1 MSVMRLPESKIQHI
15 EGVIGHTFSNSN
27 ILIQALTHPST
38 KKNSGTNKD
47 YERLE
52 FLGDS
57 VLSLLISE
65 TLFVHFAN
73 EEEGS
78 LAKRRAMTVSKE
90 TLSDCAGKLGFGEFI
105 ILGSGEEQTGGRT
118 NKANLENVFEA
129 IVGALYIDGGLE
141 AARGF
146 IEKNLAPYI
155 FDHKDAPKDP
165 KSKLQEWAQK
175 NGHPLPKYEVVS
187 ITGPAHQPEIT
198 ISLLVADMSTRK
210 TSYSKKDAERLA
222 AEEIVNKLE
231 IQ

>member
-1 MSVMRLPESKIQHI
+1 MLRIPDNKIKLIEEIVGHI
-15 EGVIGHTFSNSN
+15 FTNSN

-38 KKNSGTNKD
+38 KKNSGINKD

-65 TLFVHFAN
+65 ILFVHFAN
-73 EEEGS
+73 EDEGS

-90 TLSDCAGKLGFGEFI
+90 TLSDCSAKLGLGEYI

-141 AARGF
+141 AARAF

-175 NGHPLPKYEVVS
+175 NGHPLPKYDVVS

-198 ISLLVADMSTRK
+198 IALSVADMNTTK

-222 AEEIVNKLE
+222 AEEIVNKLAL
-231 IQ
+231 